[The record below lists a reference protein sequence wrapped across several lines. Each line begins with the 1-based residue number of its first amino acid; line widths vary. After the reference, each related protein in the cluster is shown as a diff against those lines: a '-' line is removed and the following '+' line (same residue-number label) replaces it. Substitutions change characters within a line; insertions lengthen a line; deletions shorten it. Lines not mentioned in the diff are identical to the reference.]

1 MCDDPIMDNLTE
13 LSGSRRFFDF
23 VCFFTIFIYTICY
36 QQIGMVLS
44 SFPIFLALSLFL
56 ALLQK
61 LEFPVVYLI
70 RVMRVSILAF
80 ILVLKGKDIQSFTSK
95 YDFSYRFFIHT
106 LC

>member
-1 MCDDPIMDNLTE
+1 MTK
-13 LSGSRRFFDF
+13 R
-23 VCFFTIFIYTICY
+23 
-36 QQIGMVLS
+36 
-44 SFPIFLALSLFL
+44 LSLFL

-70 RVMRVSILAF
+70 KVMRVSILAF

-95 YDFSYRFFIHT
+95 YDFSCRFFVHT